1 MEIIKSIVSNVR
13 SIPFS
18 SWKILFILSSI
29 YAIVAC
35 AETMIIPAIPD
46 IINDFDV
53 QYDDS
58 AWILNAFFISGAV
71 MTPITGQLSDVYGK
85 KRILLIII
93 SIYGLGVILGGVSYS
108 WPIFLV
114 ARALQGIG
122 LSMTIVAYAAIAV
135 TLPRDKIV
143 VGQGFMITMAAVG
156 GVIGLS
162 LGGYTIENYGWH
174 STFFFI
180 VPVAILLII
189 LISKYINNDNDNNKG
204 KDPHVNLDV
213 RQPSSSSSHSQLHSS
228 SSSSFETSSSPKMS
242 IDLSG
247 TLTLSITV
255 VFFLIIMS
263 NFEAVLTSPSVTSL
277 SSSSGANVAPQQPL
291 TSSGISPSPTSSPQ
305 SQSINLPSLQ
315 IPFLIIA
322 ITAAIAFI
330 LIERN
335 KNNKLR
341 GMLER
346 AAVAPATNTTTTPQ
360 SDIRSLS
367 MSSPSIPTSLRATS
381 KTNSATGAGP
391 PKPDSSQI
399 HPVIDLRLFTNGR
412 DAFVIAIMILAISS
426 FLFNSILQVIP
437 ILSRNPEPFG
447 YGKSAVET
455 AQLMLPLAISSVII
469 GPASGF
475 VISKIYLM
483 RSVIIGSVMMFMAFS
498 TMTMFFLDESMVS
511 TSLAIFNIGYLFS
524 TVTALNIVVLST
536 PKLLLGT
543 SLGVSIF
550 LKRVVGCIGP
560 AVAATYMH
568 THLSPIVSIDGLV
581 DYIPSLQSY
590 FGIFLYMVLLSA
602 AGVGLAVLL
611 SMRSPRCQLN
621 SLEQRGSIGQSS
633 KALIDEI
640 SKWKFVT
647 VKSHRYGGVE
657 FRARG
662 KNTLGHVH
670 GDNLVDLPLS
680 PEIRDRIRKEAMLIA
695 DGDSLNNVRDYNKN
709 PVTDAPTL
717 APPGAATV
725 ASLPPNYVYK
735 ESGWVC
741 FCPRQESGDI
751 SMMIYYFRQ
760 RYDMILARKSIVRRM
775 IPF

>member
-122 LSMTIVAYAAIAV
+122 LSMTIVAYAAIAG